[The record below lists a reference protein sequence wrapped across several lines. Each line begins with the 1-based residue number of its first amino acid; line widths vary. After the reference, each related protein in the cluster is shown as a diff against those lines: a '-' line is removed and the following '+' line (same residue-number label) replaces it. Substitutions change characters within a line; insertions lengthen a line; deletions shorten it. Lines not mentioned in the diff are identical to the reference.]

1 MVPERRERHLQFY
14 DFSKSELGLA
24 DSRYDPAK
32 MFEREE
38 ERVAGAFKLENFF
51 NQLPVKEQ
59 TLVRLRYGIG
69 YSHPY
74 SISQCAGL
82 MHVSSADIR
91 RMESHAMITMQDRA
105 KQMPN
110 YDVK

>member
-1 MVPERRERHLQFY
+1 MVPDRRERHLNFC
-14 DFSKSELGLA
+14 DFSKSDLGFV
-24 DSRYDPAK
+24 DSRYDPARI
-32 MFEREE
+32 FERREE
-38 ERVAGAFKLENFF
+38 KSIEEFRLGDFF
-51 NQLPVKEQ
+51 SQLPVKEQ